1 MTTGLRLNDNLGGE
15 VFTLDDSTLLQVD
28 FFAVQEG
35 QSVTKNFNFLPAGV
49 VISTAIV
56 FVNQPPQD
64 EQFVLPTVSI
74 SGTTLTVTGIN
85 STGSSSVSGSY
96 TIQSG
101 TILVLVFA
109 K

>member
-1 MTTGLRLNDNLGGE
+1 MTTGLRLNDSSGGE
-15 VFTLDDSTLLQVD
+15 VFTLDDTTLLQVD
-28 FFAVQEG
+28 FFTVQQG
-35 QSVTKNFNFLPAGV
+35 QSVTKSFSFLPAGAV
-49 VISTAIV
+49 LSTAIV
-56 FVNQPPQD
+56 FVNQPPQN

-85 STGSSSVSGSY
+85 SSGSTSVSGSY

>member
-1 MTTGLRLNDNLGGE
+1 MTTGLRLNDSAGGE
-15 VFTLDDSTLLQVD
+15 IFTLDDTTLLQVD
-28 FFAVQEG
+28 FFEVAQG
-35 QSVTKNFNFLPAGV
+35 QSVTKNFTFLPAGA

-56 FVNQPPQD
+56 FVNQPPQN

-85 STGSSSVSGSY
+85 SSGSSTVSGTY

>member
-1 MTTGLRLNDNLGGE
+1 MTTGLRLNDSLGGE
-15 VFTLDDSTLLQVD
+15 VFTLDDTTLLQVD
-28 FFAVQEG
+28 FFTVQEG
-35 QSVTKNFNFLPAGV
+35 QSVTKYFNFLPSGV

>member
-1 MTTGLRLNDNLGGE
+1 MSFGLQIKEPAGT
-15 VFTLDDSTLLQVD
+15 VVSLDDSTLLQVD
-28 FFAVQEG
+28 FFAVQQG
-35 QSVTKNFNFLPAGV
+35 QSVTKNFNFLPSGATL
-49 VISTAIV
+49 STAIV
-56 FVNQPPQD
+56 FVNQPPLD

-85 STGSSSVSGSY
+85 SSSSTTVSGTF

-101 TILVLVFA
+101 TVFVLVFA

>member
-1 MTTGLRLNDNLGGE
+1 MTTGLRLNDSLGGE
-15 VFTLDDSTLLQVD
+15 VFTLDDTTLLQVD

-35 QSVTKNFNFLPAGV
+35 QSVTKNFNFLPSGV